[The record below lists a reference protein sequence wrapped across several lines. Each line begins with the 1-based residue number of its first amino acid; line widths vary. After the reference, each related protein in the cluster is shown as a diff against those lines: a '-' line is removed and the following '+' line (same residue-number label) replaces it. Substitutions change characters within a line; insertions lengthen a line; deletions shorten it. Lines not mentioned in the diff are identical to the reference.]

1 MTVIMMGGVP
11 ASGKTSIVRRVIHGL
26 GPPEYV
32 EPFTLFPCQRH
43 EDVLVVGRYPE
54 GEPFGGTDRLSYGAI
69 NKFAD
74 FILQEY
80 PKHRHIVIE
89 GDRFFRVKDIEWLV
103 SGFDT
108 RVFVLQVS
116 PEELKRRHIYRKDSQ
131 TEKWLKG
138 RNTQIQNILTNLV
151 LMGHLQVRT
160 NETDQDTQDL
170 VREINGLLFD
180 VPVKSQKN
188 PQF

>member
-1 MTVIMMGGVP
+1 MMGGVP
-11 ASGKTSIVRRVIHGL
+11 ASGKSTIVKRVIHGL
-26 GPPEYV
+26 EQPNYV
-32 EPFTLFPCQRH
+32 EPLNLFPCQRH
-43 EDVLVVGRYPE
+43 GDVLVVGRYPE

-69 NKFAD
+69 NQFSD

-89 GDRFFRVKDIEWLV
+89 GDRFFQMKNIEWLV
-103 SGFDT
+103 SGYDA

-116 PEELKRRHIYRKDSQ
+116 PEELKRRHIYREDSQ

-151 LMGHLQVRT
+151 LMGQLQVRT

-180 VPVKSQKN
+180 VPVKTAKN
-188 PQF
+188 PTFLG